1 MISWLKNKPT
11 SQSYFE
17 NSFLNYTFDWKQICL
32 LLWIITINSYQ
43 RNFQYKIL
51 HNILY
56 LNKKLYIFGKIN
68 SLCSICHSNDEAV
81 ANLFCECVRV
91 SQLCSQLR
99 IFFSTDLNLPILTP
113 QTAIFGFLVE
123 PINVSLK
130 SRTIYCWYLKCIYI
144 YKSREKGSVDISS
157 LINEIRKIETLEKN
171 TATNDTKK
179 LVIYNKKWEKTHKAT
194 KI

>member
-1 MISWLKNKPT
+1 M
-11 SQSYFE
+11 
-17 NSFLNYTFDWKQICL
+17 
-32 LLWIITINSYQ
+32 
-43 RNFQYKIL
+43 
-51 HNILY
+51 
-56 LNKKLYIFGKIN
+56 
-68 SLCSICHSNDEAV
+68 
-81 ANLFCECVRV
+81 FCECVRV
-91 SQLCSQLR
+91 SQLWSQLR
-99 IFFSTDLNLPILTP
+99 IFFSTDLNLPLLTP

-123 PINVSLK
+123 
-130 SRTIYCWYLKCIYI
+130 TDKCIFKITNHLLLIFKMYI

>member
-56 LNKKLYIFGKIN
+56 LNKKLYILGKID
-68 SLCSICHSNDEAV
+68 SPLCFICHSNDNTV
-81 ANLFCECVRV
+81 AHLFWECVRV
-91 SQLCSQLR
+91 IQLWSQLR
-99 IFFSTDLNLPILTP
+99 TFFSTDLNLPLLTP

-123 PINVSLK
+123 
-130 SRTIYCWYLKCIYI
+130 TDKCIFKITNHLLLIFKMYI